1 MINNVF
7 IQILFQDLDFFKEYS
22 VKYKA
27 KLFIGI
33 YPENKRKTGHFCP
46 VIQINILLTL
56 SKQTDN

>member
-7 IQILFQDLDFFKEYS
+7 IQILFQDLDLFKEYS

-33 YPENKRKTGHFCP
+33 YPENKRKTGHSCP
-46 VIQINILLTL
+46 VIHNILLIL
-56 SKQTDN
+56 SK

>member
-7 IQILFQDLDFFKEYS
+7 IQILFQDLDLFKEYS

-46 VIQINILLTL
+46 VIQIFLIL
-56 SKQTDN
+56 SK